1 MYSNICISLIL
12 SFIKLL
18 LSTKKNKFN
27 DNNEKTLKIM
37 KRISFVLLKFS
48 LFPLETIQLEKCKK
62 ITSVQL
68 YIIIH

>member
-1 MYSNICISLIL
+1 MYSNIYISLIL

-37 KRISFVLLKFS
+37 KRISFVLLKFP
-48 LFPLETIQLEKCKK
+48 LFPLETIQFGEM
-62 ITSVQL
+62 
-68 YIIIH
+68 